1 MTEAL
6 RKGALRDLVVVIVV
20 VFGFGSVAMLLAHV
34 SPLVGFG
41 ALFDGAFG
49 TPEEVAETLVQA
61 TNLLFP
67 ALGIAIAFRAGL
79 FNIGAEGQLILGG
92 FAAGW
97 LGAQLPLPAF
107 LAVPMVMLAGALAGG
122 VWGAIPGFLR
132 ARFGANEVI
141 ATLMLNVIAVLLTT
155 YLVTGPLQQGG
166 GGASE
171 TAALPKAAQI
181 PDLIALA
188 ADPHFT
194 LAFLL
199 TPFVVAIV
207 LAFVLW
213 RVLFRTTFGYELR
226 AAGDAPEAAKRAGI
240 DLGRMAFVAM
250 ALSGALAGLG
260 GAMIVSGGLHRF
272 NTGLSPGY
280 GFIAIAVAL
289 VGNLD
294 PRWIIVASI
303 AFGMLQSGGISMQA
317 EAGVPR
323 EVVTLVTGL
332 VIIALAGRRVVA
344 NRRST

>member
-1 MTEAL
+1 MTAAL
-6 RKGALRDLVVVIVV
+6 RTRAVRDVVVVLV
-20 VFGFGSVAMLLAHV
+20 LVFGVGSIAMLLAHV
-34 SPLVGFG
+34 SPIVAFG

-49 TPEEVAETLVQA
+49 TRSELAETLVQT

-67 ALGIAIAFRAGL
+67 ALGIAVAFRAGL

-97 LGAQLPLPAF
+97 LGAQFPLPGY
-107 LAVPMVMLAGALAGG
+107 LAVPMVLLAGTLAGG
-122 VWGAIPGFLR
+122 AWGAIPGFLR

-141 ATLMLNVIAVLLTT
+141 ATLMLNVVAILLAT
-155 YLVTGPLQQGG
+155 YLVNGPLQQGS

-171 TAALPKAAQI
+171 TATLPKAAQLLHLI
-181 PDLIALA
+181 PDSQLTWAFAIAL
-188 ADPHFT
+188 
-194 LAFLL
+194 
-199 TPFVVAIV
+199 V
-207 LAFVLW
+207 LAVVLRW
-213 RVLFRTTFGYELR
+213 VLTRTVFGYELR

-240 DLGRMAFVAM
+240 DLGRTAFVAM
-250 ALSGALAGLG
+250 ALSGAFAGLG
-260 GAMIVSGGLHRF
+260 GATIVSGVLHRF

-294 PRWIIVASI
+294 PLWIVVAAF
-303 AFGMLQSGGISMQA
+303 AFGVLQSGAIAMQV

-323 EVVTLVTGL
+323 DVVSLVIGL

-344 NRRST
+344 GRRST